1 MAVVEH
7 VGHSDTSALSCRR
20 CCCCSPSC
28 PSVCLTSFSS
38 FRLLLLCL
46 QGADRQKYK
55 TRSGETV
62 RLVDVL
68 DEAKARAKAQLMER
82 KAAAAATSAAAAAG
96 GAAPAAA
103 APVVVDDAAM
113 DHTAAVLGYGGVKYF
128 DLRLNRTSD
137 YVFDYDR
144 MLR

>member
-1 MAVVEH
+1 M
-7 VGHSDTSALSCRR
+7 
-20 CCCCSPSC
+20 
-28 PSVCLTSFSS
+28 
-38 FRLLLLCL
+38 

-68 DEAKARAKAQLMER
+68 DEAKARAKAQLLER
-82 KAAAAATSAAAAAG
+82 KAAAAATAAAAASSAAAAG
-96 GAAPAAA
+96 GTAAGPA
-103 APVVVDDAAM
+103 VVVDDAAV

-128 DLRLNRTSD
+128 DMRLNRTSD